1 MIERTATIASTVGL
15 HARPAAIFAEA
26 AGDLGVEVTI
36 ARVGEVLDEAVD
48 ADSMLAL
55 MSLGIEFGEAVVLRT
70 EDDSAPKVLRPWFA
84 SWRQTTTPNF
94 APSET
99 PCRSPFRAFN
109 TGFLHG

>member
-36 ARVGEVLDEAVD
+36 ARVGEPLDEAVD

-55 MSLGIEFGEAVVLRT
+55 MALGVEHGEAVVLRT
-70 EDDSAPKVLRPWFA
+70 EDDSAAEALEALARIL
-84 SWRQTTTPNF
+84 
-94 APSET
+94 ET
-99 PCRSPFRAFN
+99 NHDA
-109 TGFLHG
+109 

>member
-70 EDDSAPKVLRPWFA
+70 EDDSATEGLEALVRIL
-84 SWRQTTTPNF
+84 
-94 APSET
+94 ET
-99 PCRSPFRAFN
+99 NHDA
-109 TGFLHG
+109 